1 MTEEQNNKL
10 INASEAIENII
21 SEVRSLAMHTESTVE
36 KTLLDNVMWHLTRAD
51 GSLEII
57 VNG

>member
-10 INASEAIENII
+10 INASETIENII
-21 SEVRSLAMHTESTVE
+21 SEVHSLAVNAESTVE
-36 KTLLDNVMWHLTRAD
+36 KELLEKVVWHLNRAD

-57 VNG
+57 LNG